1 MIRVSD
7 DTRRRVQKLGRE
19 EFGGASADETIQR
32 LLDEHWER
40 TVVEAVHR
48 TRQEEPEDWAAYIA
62 EAKHTADAQAPV
74 PDEASE

>member
-19 EFGGASADETIQR
+19 EFDGASADETIQR

-40 TVVEAVHR
+40 TVTRAVCR
-48 TRQEEPEDWAAYIA
+48 TQQEDPEDWAAYVA
-62 EAKHTADAQAPV
+62 DAKHTSEAQAPV